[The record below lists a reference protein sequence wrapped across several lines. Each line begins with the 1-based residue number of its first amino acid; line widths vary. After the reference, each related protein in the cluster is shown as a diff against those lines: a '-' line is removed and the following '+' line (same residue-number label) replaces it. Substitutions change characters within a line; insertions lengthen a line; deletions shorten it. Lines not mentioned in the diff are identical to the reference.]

1 MKVEKG
7 IQGRVHGF
15 LLRRDCEKSLADF
28 LKDARGIELL
38 VPENL
43 DSSVLRA
50 PTRYHLGY
58 F

>member
-28 LKDARGIELL
+28 LKDARGTELP

-43 DSSVLRA
+43 DSFVLRT
-50 PTRYHLGY
+50 PTRYHLS
-58 F
+58 